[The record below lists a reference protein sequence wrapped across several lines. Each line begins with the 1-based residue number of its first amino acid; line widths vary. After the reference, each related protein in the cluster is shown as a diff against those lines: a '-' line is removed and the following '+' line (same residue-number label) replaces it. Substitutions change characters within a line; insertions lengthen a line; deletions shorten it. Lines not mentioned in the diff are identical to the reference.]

1 MKKESGAGHF
11 QITIKVPRKGTE
23 REKQV
28 LLEIVSR
35 NLGPVLCGEDFRQKY
50 ERACFEKLSSS
61 DSKRRAFNFVRQWY
75 NLTTLAREARDTVK
89 SKELKALAAPLMD
102 ALGKRDAEF
111 FKGLAEAMRI
121 LEQREISSKTK
132 YPGNLDKWLLEYAI
146 ENGWD
151 ASAHCARIQ
160 KTNRLK
166 ILEHLD

>member
-1 MKKESGAGHF
+1 MRGLFRKAF
-11 QITIKVPRKGTE
+11 QLGQQTQSVQFC
-23 REKQV
+23 KQ
-28 LLEIVSR
+28 R
-35 NLGPVLCGEDFRQKY
+35 
-50 ERACFEKLSSS
+50 
-61 DSKRRAFNFVRQWY
+61 Y

-132 YPGNLDKWLLEYAI
+132 YPGNLDKWLLEY
-146 ENGWD
+146 NGKRLGV
-151 ASAHCARIQ
+151 SAHCARIQ